1 MNPIWIPRYFGD
13 FATCKST
20 LASAAIL
27 PVAIRFA
34 KLMYAIC
41 KLSTSSITGRLI
53 SSWYAAH
60 RSVGTV
66 VHVVPD
72 SRKYRYST

>member
-1 MNPIWIPRYFGD
+1 
-13 FATCKST
+13 
-20 LASAAIL
+20 L